1 MDLKD
6 KEFQE
11 RLLSIFR
18 EEAQDHL
25 TAISNGLLKLESD
38 LKPSERDSLIEQ
50 IFREAHSL
58 KGAARSVDFS
68 SITEICQSLE
78 NVLSAWKQKKIHQS
92 KALFDVLYDTLDCIQ
107 KILNNNNDPSL
118 SKSLIKNLEDLSL
131 NKTISFTRKSSSLNQ
146 DKASEV
152 QTAPSPKTSNPE
164 EKTIRIAISKLDRLF
179 QEGEE
184 LLILKLISSQQL
196 IDFKQL
202 SSSLYESEKEIASI
216 IQELSS
222 SKDEETH
229 KILPLLENYF
239 EKIRQCQK
247 KIESLIQNSQYNDHF
262 TSAMIDTHLED
273 LKKILMQPIS
283 TVFDPLPRMVRDIA
297 NQLGKEIRLEYQDN
311 EIEIDRRILDEIKD
325 PIIHIIRN
333 AIDHGVELPEAR
345 KAEGKAS
352 FGTIRIIASEKEG
365 NKVELKISDDGAGI
379 NIEKLKKVAID
390 QNILSLEEANGL
402 SPKEALALIFESGLS
417 TSEKVTDLSGRGL
430 GLKIVLEKID
440 KLGGNLDIETHLSKG
455 TAFIITLPLT
465 LATFRGIH
473 IAVSNRSYIVPTHNV
488 KRVLRL
494 KDKDFRRAE
503 NSETLIV
510 DETPLSYAHL
520 SQLLN
525 LEEDKKK
532 ETELIYGLIL
542 NAFDKVIV
550 LGVDSIFGEQEVLV
564 KPLSN
569 PCKRIK
575 NIMAATI
582 FENGTIVPI
591 LNPLDLI
598 RSAMKTTARPL
609 THQDSNILTAPKT
622 ILLAEDSITT
632 RLLLKNILEASG
644 YKVITAVN
652 GSEAFERLKTK
663 EIDLLLTDVEMP
675 VMDGFTLTEKV
686 RSLEAFKHLPVIL
699 CTSRGSKE
707 DRERGIDLGA
717 NAYLDKSSFS
727 QELLLSTMRKFL

>member
-1 MDLKD
+1 MDVKD

-11 RLLSIFR
+11 RLLSIFQ
-18 EEAQDHL
+18 EEASDHL
-25 TAISNGLLKLESD
+25 KAISDGLLKLESD
-38 LKPSERDSLIEQ
+38 LKPNERDSLIEH

-58 KGAARSVDFS
+58 KGAARSVDLH

-78 NVLSAWKQKKIHQS
+78 NVLSAWKQKKIDQS
-92 KALFDVLYDTLDCIQ
+92 KTLFDVLYDTLDCIQ
-107 KILNNNNDPSL
+107 KVLNQNTDPSD
-118 SKSLIKNLEDLSL
+118 SKSLIKNLESLSE
-131 NKTISFTRKSSSLNQ
+131 NKTISFERKSSSISQ
-146 DKASEV
+146 DKAPLV
-152 QTAPSPKTSNPE
+152 SPITSLKTSKAE
-164 EKTIRIAISKLDRLF
+164 EKTIRISISKLDRLF

-184 LLILKLISSQQL
+184 LLILKLISGQQL

-202 SSSLYESEKEIASI
+202 SSSLSKSEEEIASI
-216 IQELSS
+216 IQGLSH
-222 SKDEETH
+222 SKDDETL
-229 KILPLLENYF
+229 KILPLLEKYF
-239 EKIRQCQK
+239 EKIRQCQN
-247 KIESLIQNSQYNDHF
+247 KIKNLIQNSQYNDHF
-262 TSAMIDTHLED
+262 ASAMIDTHLDD

-283 TVFDPLPRMVRDIA
+283 TVFDPIPRMVRDIA
-297 NQLGKEIRLEYQDN
+297 SQLGKEIRLECRDN

-333 AIDHGVELPEAR
+333 AIDHGIELPEAR
-345 KAEGKAS
+345 KAEGKPS
-352 FGTIRIIASEKEG
+352 FGTIQIIASEREG
-365 NKVELKISDDGAGI
+365 NKVELKISDDGVGI
-379 NIEKLKKVAID
+379 NIEKLKKAALD
-390 QNILSLEEANGL
+390 LNIISLEEANSL
-402 SPKEALALIFESGLS
+402 SPKDALALVFESGLS

-440 KLGGNLDIETHLSKG
+440 KLGGHLDIDTHLSKG
-455 TAFIITLPLT
+455 TTLIITLPLT

-473 IAVSNRSYIVPTHNV
+473 ITVSNRSYIVPTHNV

-494 KDKDFRRAE
+494 KYQDFRKAE
-503 NSETLIV
+503 NCETLIV
-510 DETPLSYAHL
+510 DETPLSYVHL

-525 LEEDKKK
+525 VEEDKKK
-532 ETELIYGLIL
+532 GTELIYGLIL

-550 LGVDSIFGEQEVLV
+550 LGVDGIFGEEEVLV

-598 RSAMKTTARPL
+598 QSASKTNASSL
-609 THQDSNILTAPKT
+609 FQQDPNDLAAPKT

-632 RLLLKNILEASG
+632 RLLLKNTLEASG

-652 GSEAFERLKTK
+652 GSEAFERLKTN

-675 VMDGFTLTEKV
+675 VMDGFTLTEIL
-686 RSLEAFKHLPVIL
+686 RRIEAFKHLPVIL
-699 CTSRGSKE
+699 CTSKGSKE
-707 DRERGIDLGA
+707 DKERGIDLGA

-727 QELLLSTMRKFL
+727 QELLLSTLRKFL